1 LKEATAKGLRD
12 LRPRLDMREIR
23 FLVHVLENYLVTLDS
38 MLKEEN
44 SIEREVVCL
53 TRDFRK
59 LVAHEILVELRAKRK
74 LLEELKA
81 WRFREQVVVTKDLMR
96 RFEGLLK
103 GAKRHPKWLAERSL
117 SKLGFG
123 SKNVSKFTIVTGDI
137 LIEEKKK
144 LKSRSFSLF

>member
-1 LKEATAKGLRD
+1 
-12 LRPRLDMREIR
+12 MREIR

-38 MLKEEN
+38 MLKEEKAV
-44 SIEREVVCL
+44 EREVERL
-53 TRDFRK
+53 AHEFRR
-59 LVAHEILVELRAKRK
+59 LAAYEILVELKTKRK

>member
-1 LKEATAKGLRD
+1 MKEATVRGLRD

-23 FLVHVLENYLVTLDS
+23 FLIHILENYLVTLDS
-38 MLKEEN
+38 MLKEES
-44 SIEREVVCL
+44 SIEREVVRL
-53 TRDFRK
+53 TRNFRK

-81 WRFREQVVVTKDLMR
+81 WRFHEQAVVTKDLMR

-103 GAKRHPKWLAERSL
+103 GEKRHPKWLAEHSL

-123 SKNVSKFTIVTGDI
+123 SKNVSKFTTVTGNI

-144 LKSRSFSLF
+144 LKSRSFPLF

>member
-1 LKEATAKGLRD
+1 LKEATSKGLRD
-12 LRPRLDMREIR
+12 LRPRLDVREIR
-23 FLVHVLENYLVTLDS
+23 FLIHVLEDYLVTLDS
-38 MLKEEN
+38 MLKEEKAV
-44 SIEREVVCL
+44 EREVARL

-59 LVAHEILVELRAKRK
+59 LAAYEILVELRAKRK
-74 LLEELKA
+74 QLGELKV
-81 WRFREQVVVTKDLMR
+81 WRFREQVVVAKDLMR

-103 GAKRHPKWLAERSL
+103 GEKRHPKWLAERSL

-123 SKNVSKFTIVTGDI
+123 SKNVSKVTVVTGNI

>member
-1 LKEATAKGLRD
+1 LKEATVEALRD
-12 LRPRLDMREIR
+12 LRPRLDVREIR
-23 FLVHVLENYLVTLDS
+23 FLIHVLEDYLVTLDS
-38 MLKEEN
+38 MLKEEKAVD
-44 SIEREVVCL
+44 REVVCL

-59 LVAHEILVELRAKRK
+59 LAAYEILVELRAKRK

-81 WRFREQVVVTKDLMR
+81 WRFHEQAVVTKDLMR

-123 SKNVSKFTIVTGDI
+123 SKNVSKFTIVTGNI

-144 LKSRSFSLF
+144 LKSRSFPLF

>member
-1 LKEATAKGLRD
+1 MKEATAKGLRD

-23 FLVHVLENYLVTLDS
+23 FLVHVLEDYLVTLDS
-38 MLKEEN
+38 MLKEEKAVDH
-44 SIEREVVCL
+44 EVVCL

-74 LLEELKA
+74 QLEELKA
-81 WRFREQVVVTKDLMR
+81 WRFHEQAVVTKDLMR

-103 GAKRHPKWLAERSL
+103 GEKRHPKWLAERSL

-123 SKNVSKFTIVTGDI
+123 SKNVSKFTIVTGNI